1 MGWLSRIF
9 NKKKKMDLKEKT
21 LPEVKEE
28 LSKYDFQWIK
38 GDKMGNVEKFLDV
51 SPDEATG
58 MTFVEF
64 KGGGRIN
71 VELLEEYLDKFPA
84 TRVDFK
90 DEPVITEPALEQSIQ
105 GNNLPSTSD
114 KQASRNTVSSVQL
127 EESPIYKLLKKQ
139 KENWVNVNI
148 TLKLNLPPKSLYNVL
163 ISSFDN
169 ADDEIINYITE
180 GIDIEDI
187 RSALADSISNYYDA
201 TQKSTSKSLKK
212 NKEKPIEDGDQ

>member
-1 MGWLSRIF
+1 
-9 NKKKKMDLKEKT
+9 MDLKEKT

-51 SPDEATG
+51 VPDEATG

-64 KGGGRIN
+64 RGGGRIN

-84 TRVDFK
+84 TKVDFK
-90 DEPVITEPALEQSIQ
+90 DEQVITETVLQQPMQE
-105 GNNLPSTSD
+105 NTLPSTPD
-114 KQASRNTVSSVQL
+114 RQPSRNSVSSIEL
-127 EESPIYKLLKKQ
+127 EESPIYKLLKQQ

-163 ISSFDN
+163 ISSFDS
-169 ADDEIINYITE
+169 ADDEIINYVTE

-201 TQKSTSKSLKK
+201 SQKPTSRSLKK
-212 NKEKPIEDGDQ
+212 NKEEKKPLEDGE

>member
-1 MGWLSRIF
+1 
-9 NKKKKMDLKEKT
+9 MDLKEKT

-84 TRVDFK
+84 TKVDFK
-90 DEPVITEPALEQSIQ
+90 DESVITEPALEQSIQ
-105 GNNLPSTSD
+105 GNNLSSTSD

-201 TQKSTSKSLKK
+201 TRKSTSKSLKK
-212 NKEKPIEDGDQ
+212 NKEKPIEEDGDQ

>member
-1 MGWLSRIF
+1 
-9 NKKKKMDLKEKT
+9 MDLKEKT

-84 TRVDFK
+84 TKVDFK

-105 GNNLPSTSD
+105 GNNLPSTYD

-212 NKEKPIEDGDQ
+212 NKEKPIEEDGDQ